1 MSREEDLQILY
12 STPPQEPNMRVF
24 DSIMPPCPLLALIS
38 YPAIVELNRIAKDKR
53 LSAKPKQKLQMI
65 KDIMGQFGF
74 RKLASGTNR
83 IVFKYL
89 ENQDIVVKVAYDA
102 TGLSDNLNEMYNQQ
116 FIKPFC
122 CKVFEVSPCGTVGMF
137 ERVHLINS
145 RTEFATIADEVYD
158 IIINHLVGRYIL
170 DDFGTKYF
178 MNWGVRENMHP
189 VILDFPYCYEL
200 DGAKIY
206 CNRPSQFDRRVPCGG
221 EIDYDDGFNHLY
233 CKKCGKSYLA
243 SELRLAIE
251 KKSKEIFVDK
261 EENDMIVSL
270 VQGDKVLTRTDSSRD
285 SRTYRRF
292 KNGKEKETP
301 YEYRTRKA
309 NELRVSVQIPVS
321 KESEEI
327 NEETHEEATVKAS
340 EGYDNSQFNQGW
352 ASQDVPSV
360 DPMYKDLK
368 TSIVSSV
375 TKETAEITDGKADFT
390 KERKFFKGQKIED
403 ENGSTEDTIM
413 YGKAAVP
420 ETEEEKV
427 NTEENPVE
435 EQNVQEESFGQSVA
449 EALHK
454 TNVEIKE
461 QQQTVNEPEPVQEQQ
476 EEKPLDNQESDYM
489 KEQYPRATELVNV
502 NLDESEDK
510 IYRLEND
517 GSIEEEPI
525 PIDEEEPEF
534 YPDEF

>member
-1 MSREEDLQILY
+1 MSREEDLNILY
-12 STPPQEPNMRVF
+12 SAPPKEPNMRVF
-24 DSIMPPCPLLALIS
+24 DSILPPCPLLALIS
-38 YPAIVELNRIAKDKR
+38 YQAIAELNRIAKDKR
-53 LSAKPKQKLQMI
+53 LAAKPKEKLQMI

-145 RTEFATIADEVYD
+145 RAEFATIADEVYD

-206 CNRPSQFDRRVPCGG
+206 CNRPSQYDKRVPCGG

-251 KKSKEIFVDK
+251 KKSKEIFIDK

-270 VQGDKVLTRTDSSRD
+270 VQGDKVLTRTDSSKD

-301 YEYRTRKA
+301 YEYRKRKA
-309 NELRVSVQIPVS
+309 NELRVSIQIPVS
-321 KESEEI
+321 EESEEI
-327 NEETHEEATVKAS
+327 NEETHEEATIKAS

-352 ASQDVPSV
+352 VSQDVPTV
-360 DPMYKDLK
+360 DDMYKDLK
-368 TSIVSSV
+368 TSIVSST
-375 TKETAEITDGKADFT
+375 TKEEAEITDGKADFT
-390 KERKFFKGQKIED
+390 KERKFLKGQRIED

-413 YGKAAVP
+413 YGKPAVTS
-420 ETEEEKV
+420 TEEEKV
-427 NTEENPVE
+427 KEEE
-435 EQNVQEESFGQSVA
+435 EPTSKSFGQSLTEVM
-449 EALHK
+449 H
-454 TNVEIKE
+454 NVNVSEEIAKE
-461 QQQTVNEPEPVQEQQ
+461 EHPVKEITQLDQEQQ
-476 EEKPLDNQESDYM
+476 EEKPSDNQESDYM
-489 KEQYPRATELVNV
+489 KEHYPRATEKINV
-502 NLDESEDK
+502 NLDEPEENIYHPDED
-510 IYRLEND
+510 LPEV
-517 GSIEEEPI
+517 EQEP
-525 PIDEEEPEF
+525 DF

>member
-1 MSREEDLQILY
+1 MSREEDLNILY

-38 YPAIVELNRIAKDKR
+38 YPAIVELNRIAKDKQ
-53 LSAKPKQKLQMI
+53 LSAKPKEKLQMI

-145 RTEFATIADEVYD
+145 RAEFATIADEVYD

-206 CNRPSQFDRRVPCGG
+206 CNRPSQFDRRLPCGG

-251 KKSKEIFVDK
+251 KKSKEIFIDK
-261 EENDMIVSL
+261 EENDMIVSV
-270 VQGDKVLTRTDSSRD
+270 VQGDKVLTTNDSSKD

-292 KNGKEKETP
+292 KNGKVKETP
-301 YEYRTRKA
+301 YEYRKRKGT
-309 NELRVSVQIPVS
+309 ELRVSVQIPDM
-321 KESEEI
+321 KKSEEVTR
-327 NEETHEEATVKAS
+327 ETPEGTSIGTS

-368 TSIVSSV
+368 TSIISGT
-375 TKETAEITDGKADFT
+375 TKEAATITNGKADFT
-390 KERKFFKGQKIED
+390 KERKFLKGQRIED
-403 ENGSTEDTIM
+403 ENGSTEDTIV
-413 YGKAAVP
+413 YGNPAVP
-420 ETEEEKV
+420 ETYEEKA
-427 NTEENPVE
+427 NKQEEKPAE
-435 EQNVQEESFGQSVA
+435 EQNVQEESFGQSIA
-449 EALHK
+449 EVMHE
-454 TNVEIKE
+454 TNVELQKE
-461 QQQTVNEPEPVQEQQ
+461 QEEVESTQPDQEQQ
-476 EEKPLDNQESDYM
+476 EEKPSDNQESDYM
-489 KEQYPRATELVNV
+489 KEHYPNATELVNI
-502 NLDESEDK
+502 NLDEPETN
-510 IYRLEND
+510 IYR
-517 GSIEEEPI
+517 P
-525 PIDEEEPEF
+525 DEECPDEDQEPDF